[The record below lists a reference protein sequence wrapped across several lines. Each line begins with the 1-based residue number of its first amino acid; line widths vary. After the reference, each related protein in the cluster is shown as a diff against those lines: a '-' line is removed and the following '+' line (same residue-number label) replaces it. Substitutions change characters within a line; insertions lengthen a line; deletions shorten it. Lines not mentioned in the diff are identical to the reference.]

1 VYAFSTDLDN
11 PVADVAA
18 RVARVMQCSAENL
31 RFRTSDAK
39 IRKKSADQDTG
50 SGSGG
55 GGSSDDSSSSGSS
68 SGAVVGCSESLVD
81 VCEQI
86 DGECSGHIVR
96 DVSPKKV
103 MVCLSF
109 RLPRVVR
116 LTDFYTCIH
125 TLYIRLFKSLNDGFH
140 C

>member
-1 VYAFSTDLDN
+1 MYAFSTDLDN

-50 SGSGG
+50 S
-55 GGSSDDSSSSGSS
+55 SSSSGNSGSGSS

-116 LTDFYTCIH
+116 HTDFYKCIH
-125 TLYIRLFKSLNDGFH
+125 TLYIRLFKSLNDGFY

>member
-1 VYAFSTDLDN
+1 MYAFSTDLDN
-11 PVADVAA
+11 PVTDVAA

-31 RFRTSDAK
+31 RLRTSDAK

-50 SGSGG
+50 SSSSD
-55 GGSSDDSSSSGSS
+55 GSSGSCSSSSSG
-68 SGAVVGCSESLVD
+68 GDVVGCSESLVD

>member
-1 VYAFSTDLDN
+1 MYAFSTDLDN

-18 RVARVMQCSAENL
+18 RVARVKQCSAENL
-31 RFRTSDAK
+31 HFRTSDAK

-50 SGSGG
+50 
-55 GGSSDDSSSSGSS
+55 GSSGSSSSGSS

-116 LTDFYTCIH
+116 LTDFNTCIH